1 MVHPNAHP
9 VITVQ
14 GGITAIPTLL
24 GQNPP
29 RIPTGGKIR
38 AGIKVLTKKAAE
50 QPRAKAIY
58 DQGVAAGQ
66 SFEQIER
73 AIADALPNL
82 KTPLVPRN
90 VPWFTVRAQDFP
102 NPEIAREIL
111 ENFGEDRGE
120 GRHLYRFPVVFPSD
134 YWQTVMPHEL
144 AAWGMHDKHYWSQ
157 YSADGRVRHCMCHA
171 PVPVDDTG
179 RRTIRLFGGRKTVE
193 REDNGGLCEPEA
205 CREYQQR
212 QCNLTGRF
220 LFFIPGIR
228 SISAFE
234 LHTNSFYAMNAAI
247 QKFETVGF
255 LRGGRISGFLDRQRT
270 PFYLSK
276 KLMEVAHVDE
286 HGRAVRVPQWIIDLE
301 APVDVTAL
309 LRDNEDAETAIAQA
323 QLATQVLQGVPSAA
337 NAGSMQIDAKEALA
351 STVAEIAPIN
361 EAPFRDGGP
370 GLEQLMAHVQACGIE
385 PEHYQAYADRRW
397 GRGWKINP
405 QGRARAWSE
414 LERYGNDPQGYL
426 DKIESEMQL
435 SKRGRTA

>member
-1 MVHPNAHP
+1 MAHLNPHPA
-9 VITVQ
+9 IAIQ
-14 GGITAIPTLL
+14 SGGITPTLL
-24 GQNPP
+24 GHSTA

-50 QPRAKAIY
+50 QPKAKAIY

-73 AIADALPNL
+73 AIAEVLPAL
-82 KTPLVPRN
+82 KTPLIPRN
-90 VPWFTVRAQDFP
+90 VPWFTVRGQDFP
-102 NPEIAREIL
+102 HPEIAAQIL
-111 ENFGEDRGE
+111 AAYSEDRGE

-157 YSADGRVRHCMCHA
+157 YSTDGRVRHCMCHA

-179 RRTIRLFGGRKTVE
+179 RRTIRLFGGRKTMV
-193 REDNGGLCEPEA
+193 REENNGLCEPEA
-205 CREYQQR
+205 CREYQAR

-270 PFYLSK
+270 PFYLTK
-276 KLMEVAHVDE
+276 RLMEVAHIDE
-286 HGRAVRVPQWIIDLE
+286 QGRAVRVPQWIIDLE

-309 LRDNEDAETAIAQA
+309 LRDNEDTEKAVVQA
-323 QLATQVLQGVPSAA
+323 QLATQVLQGSTGEAFAESVQSAA
-337 NAGSMQIDAKEALA
+337 GEVRSFSMVDVSSVDEPLLQNGHPSFEELMVRVLA
-351 STVAEIAPIN
+351 YDILP
-361 EAPFRDGGP
+361 
-370 GLEQLMAHVQACGIE
+370 EQ
-385 PEHYQAYADRRW
+385 YRAYADRRW
-397 GRGWKINP
+397 GPGWKINP
-405 QGRARAWSE
+405 HGRAQAWNE
-414 LERYGNDPQGYL
+414 LARYGNDPQGYR

-435 SKRGRTA
+435 VSRGRTA

>member
-1 MVHPNAHP
+1 MANAI
-9 VITVQ
+9 VTAQ
-14 GGITAIPTLL
+14 GGPVAATLL
-24 GQNPP
+24 GQGPA

-50 QPRAKAIY
+50 QPKAKAIY

-73 AIADALPNL
+73 AIAEALPSL
-82 KTPLVPRN
+82 KTPLIPRN
-90 VPWFTVRAQDFP
+90 VPWFTVRAQDFS

-111 ENFGEDRGE
+111 EAYGEDRGE
-120 GRHLYRFPVVFPSD
+120 GRRLYRFPVVFPSD

-157 YSADGRVRHCMCHA
+157 YAADGRVRHCMCHA

-179 RRTIRLFGGRKTVE
+179 RRTIRLFGGRKTVV

-220 LFFIPGIR
+220 LFFITGIR

-255 LRGGRISGFLDRQRT
+255 LRGGRISGFLDRQGT

-276 KLMEVAHVDE
+276 KLMEVAHIDE
-286 HGRAVRVPQWIIDLE
+286 QGRAVRVPQWIIDLE

-309 LRDNEDAETAIAQA
+309 LRDNEDTETTIAQA
-323 QLATQVLQGVPSAA
+323 QLATQILQGDRAA
-337 NAGSMQIDAKEALA
+337 TNTESPLPDGDDISL
-351 STVAEIAPIN
+351 STVADATSASPLEEP
-361 EAPFRDGGP
+361 PPRDGRP
-370 GLEQLMAHVQACGIE
+370 SFEQLMVRVQAYGIA
-385 PEHYQAYADRRW
+385 PEQYQAYADRRW

-405 QGRARAWSE
+405 NGRAQAWNE
-414 LERYGNDPQGYL
+414 LERYGNDPQGYR
-426 DKIESEMQL
+426 DKIESEMKPISL
-435 SKRGRTA
+435 GRSA

>member
-1 MVHPNAHP
+1 MAHLNPHPA
-9 VITVQ
+9 ISIQ
-14 GGITAIPTLL
+14 GGGITPTLL
-24 GQNPP
+24 GQSPA

-50 QPRAKAIY
+50 QPKAKAIY

-73 AIADALPNL
+73 AIVEALPAL
-82 KTPLVPRN
+82 KTPMVPRN
-90 VPWFTVRAQDFP
+90 VPWFTVRGQDFP
-102 NPEIAREIL
+102 NPEIAVQIL
-111 ENFGEDRGE
+111 AAYGEDRGE

-144 AAWGMHDKHYWSQ
+144 AAWGAHDKHYWSQ

-179 RRTIRLFGGRKTVE
+179 RRTIRLFGGRKTMV
-193 REDNGGLCEPEA
+193 REENNGLCEPEA
-205 CREYQQR
+205 CREYQAR

-270 PFYLSK
+270 PFYLTK
-276 KLMEVAHVDE
+276 RLMEVAHIDE
-286 HGRAVRVPQWIIDLE
+286 QGRAVRVPQWIIDLE

-309 LRDNEDAETAIAQA
+309 LRENEDTETAVVQA
-323 QLATQVLQGVPSAA
+323 QLATQVLQGSTGKSFAEPVQSAESEVRSSPMVDVSSVDEPLLQSGHPS
-337 NAGSMQIDAKEALA
+337 
-351 STVAEIAPIN
+351 
-361 EAPFRDGGP
+361 F
-370 GLEQLMAHVQACGIE
+370 EQLMARVLAYDIL
-385 PEHYQAYADRRW
+385 PEQYRAYADRRW
-397 GRGWKINP
+397 GPGWKINP
-405 QGRARAWSE
+405 HGRAQAWNE
-414 LERYGNDPQGYL
+414 LERYGNDPQGYR

-435 SKRGRTA
+435 VSRGRTA

>member
-1 MVHPNAHP
+1 MANLNTHPA
-9 VITVQ
+9 IAVQ
-14 GGITAIPTLL
+14 AGGITPTLL
-24 GQNPP
+24 GQSPA

-50 QPRAKAIY
+50 QPKAKAIY

-66 SFEQIER
+66 SFDQIER
-73 AIADALPNL
+73 AITEVLPAL
-82 KTPLVPRN
+82 KMPLVPRN
-90 VPWFTVRAQDFP
+90 VPWFTVRGQDFP
-102 NPEIAREIL
+102 NPEIAAQIL
-111 ENFGEDRGE
+111 ATYAEDRGE

-144 AAWGMHDKHYWSQ
+144 AAWGMNDKHYWSQ

-179 RRTIRLFGGRKTVE
+179 RRTIRLFGGRKTVV
-193 REDNGGLCEPEA
+193 REENNGLCEPEA

-255 LRGGRISGFLDRQRT
+255 LRGGRISGFLDQQRT
-270 PFYLSK
+270 PFYLTK
-276 KLMEVAHVDE
+276 RLMEVAHIDE
-286 HGRAVRVPQWIIDLE
+286 QGRAVRVPQWIIDLE

-309 LRDNEDAETAIAQA
+309 LRDNEDTETALLQA
-323 QLATQVLQGVPSAA
+323 QLATQVLQGSTLMASAELAQSDEGEVRSSPMVDASPVDEPPLQNGHPS
-337 NAGSMQIDAKEALA
+337 
-351 STVAEIAPIN
+351 
-361 EAPFRDGGP
+361 F
-370 GLEQLMAHVQACGIE
+370 EQLMARVQAYGIV
-385 PEHYQAYADRRW
+385 PEQYRSYADRRW
-397 GRGWKINP
+397 GPGWKINP
-405 QGRARAWSE
+405 HGRVQAWNE
-414 LERYGNDPQGYL
+414 LERYSNDPQGYR

-435 SKRGRTA
+435 ASRGRTA

>member
-1 MVHPNAHP
+1 MAHLTSHPA
-9 VITVQ
+9 IAIES
-14 GGITAIPTLL
+14 GGITPTLL
-24 GQNPP
+24 GQSPA

-50 QPRAKAIY
+50 QPKAKAIY

-73 AIADALPNL
+73 AITEVLPAL
-82 KTPLVPRN
+82 KTPLIPRN
-90 VPWFTVRAQDFP
+90 VPWFTVRGQDFP
-102 NPEIAREIL
+102 NPEIATQIL
-111 ENFGEDRGE
+111 AAYSEDRGE
-120 GRHLYRFPVVFPSD
+120 GRHLYRFPVIFPSD
-134 YWQTVMPHEL
+134 YWQSVMPHEL

-179 RRTIRLFGGRKTVE
+179 RRTIRLFGGRKTMV
-193 REDNGGLCEPEA
+193 REENNGLCEPEA
-205 CREYQQR
+205 CREYQSR

-270 PFYLSK
+270 PFYLTK
-276 KLMEVAHVDE
+276 RLMEVAHIDE
-286 HGRAVRVPQWIIDLE
+286 LGRAVRVPQWIIDLE

-309 LRDNEDAETAIAQA
+309 LRENEDTETALQQA
-323 QLATQVLQGVPSAA
+323 QLATQVLQGSMGEASVEPVQSAA
-337 NAGSMQIDAKEALA
+337 GEVRSFPMVDVSSVDEPLLQ
-351 STVAEIAPIN
+351 SGHPS
-361 EAPFRDGGP
+361 F
-370 GLEQLMAHVQACGIE
+370 EQLMARVLAYDIL
-385 PEHYQAYADRRW
+385 PEQYRAYADRRW
-397 GRGWKINP
+397 GPGWKINP
-405 QGRARAWSE
+405 HGRAQAWNE
-414 LERYGNDPQGYL
+414 LERYGNDPQGYR

-435 SKRGRTA
+435 VSRGRTA

>member
-1 MVHPNAHP
+1 MVHLNPHP
-9 VITVQ
+9 AVAVPG
-14 GGITAIPTLL
+14 GGITPTLL
-24 GQNPP
+24 GQSPA

-50 QPRAKAIY
+50 QPKAKAIY

-73 AIADALPNL
+73 AITEVLPAL
-82 KTPLVPRN
+82 KTPLIPRN
-90 VPWFTVRAQDFP
+90 VPWFTVRGQDFP
-102 NPEIAREIL
+102 NPEIATQIL
-111 ENFGEDRGE
+111 AAYSEDRGE

-171 PVPVDDTG
+171 PVPVDETG
-179 RRTIRLFGGRKTVE
+179 RRTIRLFGGRKTMV
-193 REDNGGLCEPEA
+193 REDNAGLCEPEA

-270 PFYLSK
+270 PFYLTK
-276 KLMEVAHVDE
+276 RLMEVAHIDE
-286 HGRAVRVPQWIIDLE
+286 QGSPVRVPQWIIDLE

-309 LRDNEDAETAIAQA
+309 LRDNEDTETALVQA
-323 QLATQVLQGVPSAA
+323 QLATQVLQGSLAAASAESLQA
-337 NAGSMQIDAKEALA
+337 DAADMQAT
-351 STVAEIAPIN
+351 TVADATSAEEP
-361 EAPFRDGGP
+361 PLRDGRP
-370 GLEQLMAHVQACGIE
+370 SFEQLMARVQAYGIV
-385 PEHYQAYADRRW
+385 PEQYQAYADRRW

-405 QGRARAWSE
+405 SGRAQAWNE

-426 DKIESEMQL
+426 DKIASEMQL
-435 SKRGRTA
+435 ASRGRTA